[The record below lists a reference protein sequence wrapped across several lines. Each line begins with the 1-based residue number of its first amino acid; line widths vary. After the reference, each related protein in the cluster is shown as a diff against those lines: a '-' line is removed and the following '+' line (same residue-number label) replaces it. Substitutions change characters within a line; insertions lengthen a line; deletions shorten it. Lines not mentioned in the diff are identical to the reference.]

1 MPTTRKI
8 AEPEV
13 LGKSVWVGNC
23 LEEVFAGDCD
33 PADVQR
39 AANLWNHLDPDAYL
53 SDGGKYRER
62 RYAELKYDVGSDA
75 LTHLGE
81 TEFFQS
87 AAYNAVNGGSRR
99 FTLIEDSF
107 LQGKLLQRILK
118 HFAKRFAAELQVP
131 SLELF
136 LHQVRIIAQPGAAGQ
151 PTPEGIHKDG
161 VNFSCQVLFGRHN
174 LEGGESMI
182 YSNNKEPLL
191 AATMLNP
198 LDFYCF
204 KDPDIYHSVT
214 SVQSADGVTRGTRD
228 ILGVEFCVKRERS
241 SGQ

>member
-8 AEPEV
+8 ADPEI

-23 LEEVFAGDCD
+23 LQEVFAGDCD

-39 AANLWNHLDPDAYL
+39 AANLWNDLDADAYL
-53 SDGGKYRER
+53 RDGGKYRER
-62 RYAELKYDVGSDA
+62 RYAEIKFDA
-75 LTHLGE
+75 ASGTLTHVGE

-87 AAYNAVNGGSRR
+87 TAYNAVNGGSRR
-99 FTLIEDSF
+99 FKLIEESF
-107 LQGKLLQRILK
+107 LQSKLLQKILK
-118 HFAKRFAAELQVP
+118 HFASRFASALEAP

-136 LHQVRIIAQPGAAGQ
+136 LHQVRIIAEPGVNGL

-161 VNFSCQVLFGRHN
+161 VDFSCQVLFGRHN
-174 LEGGESMI
+174 LSGGESMI
-182 YSNNKEPLL
+182 YNNDKEPLL
-191 AATMLNP
+191 ATTMLDP

-214 SVQSADGVTRGTRD
+214 PIHSADGVVRGTRD
-228 ILGVEFCVKRERS
+228 ILGIEFCVKRERS
-241 SGQ
+241 GQ